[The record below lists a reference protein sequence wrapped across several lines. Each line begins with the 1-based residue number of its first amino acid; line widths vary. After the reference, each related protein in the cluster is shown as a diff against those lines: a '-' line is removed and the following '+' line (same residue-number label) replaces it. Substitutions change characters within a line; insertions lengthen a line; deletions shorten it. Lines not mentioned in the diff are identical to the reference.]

1 MTFGKRVRQLRKAK
15 GLTQRDL
22 AETVAARLKEQDRR
36 GFDVTYLSK
45 IENDRMPPPSTPAI
59 IELAKVL
66 DADADELL
74 ALAKRVPPDMSKKLT
89 DSRAAR
95 TFYRSALEMGL
106 SEADWKKLLEQMKK
120 DKGER

>member
-1 MTFGKRVRQLRKAK
+1 MTFGKRVKQLRKAK
-15 GLTQRDL
+15 GLTQREL
-22 AETVAARLKEQDRR
+22 ADTVAARLKDQDRR

-59 IELAKVL
+59 IELGKQL
-66 DADADELL
+66 DADVDELL

-89 DSRAAR
+89 DSKGAR

-106 SEADWKKLLEQMKK
+106 SEADWKKLLEQIKK
-120 DKGER
+120 DKGEQ

>member
-1 MTFGKRVRQLRKAK
+1 MTFGKRVKQLRKAK
-15 GLTQRDL
+15 GLTQQEL
-22 AETVAARLKEQDRR
+22 ADTVAARLKDQDRR

-45 IENDRMPPPSTPAI
+45 IENDRMPPPSTPAV
-59 IELAKVL
+59 IELAKAL

-89 DSRAAR
+89 DSKGAR

-106 SEADWKKLLEQMKK
+106 SEADWKRLLEQIKK
-120 DKGER
+120 GKAEE